1 MKVRTDDKGVL
12 FELFTKKEIELTW
25 EELDQ
30 LEKLIKVLR
39 AITDQG
45 TPVSLLLRM

>member
-1 MKVRTDDKGVL
+1 MKVRTDNIGVA
-12 FELFTKKEIELTW
+12 FQLFTQKEIALTW
-25 EELDQ
+25 EELEQ

-45 TPVSLLLRM
+45 TPESILLTM

>member
-12 FELFTKKEIELTW
+12 FELFTNKEIELKW
-25 EELDQ
+25 EELEQ
-30 LEKLIKVLR
+30 LEKLIKLLR

-45 TPVSLLLRM
+45 TPQSLLLRM

>member
-12 FELFTKKEIELTW
+12 FELATKKEIELTW
-25 EELDQ
+25 EELKD
-30 LEKLIKVLR
+30 LEALIKVLN

-45 TPVSLLLRM
+45 TPQSLLLRI